1 MKMRIFL
8 GGIYTIL
15 ALGSCINEASNQ
27 SSESKHESSTGDESI
42 EVIGIEIPDLD
53 TLKLIEHLQGVW
65 RDPEYPY
72 NRVEFQQS
80 KLKMVEE
87 GVAEPVRFQ
96 PYTLGHRCPYDVG
109 NMINNQPH
117 DTILI
122 WEESERCEKLT
133 IRSDTL
139 TLSGYNAHSESMYS
153 MDYVRI
159 Q

>member
-15 ALGSCINEASNQ
+15 ALGSCINDASDQ
-27 SSESKHESSTGDESI
+27 SSETKDENSTGDESI
-42 EVIGIEIPDLD
+42 EVVGIDIPDLD
-53 TLKLIEHLQGVW
+53 TVKLIQLLQGVW
-65 RDPEYPY
+65 RDTEYPY
-72 NRVEFQQS
+72 NRAEFQQS
-80 KLKMVEE
+80 TLKMVEE
-87 GVAEPVRFQ
+87 GVAEPARFQ
-96 PYTLGHRCPYDVG
+96 SFTLGHRCPHDVP
-109 NMINNQPH
+109 NMEKIQLN

-122 WEESERCEKLT
+122 WEESDRCEKLT

-139 TLSGYNAHSESMYS
+139 TLSGYNAHSETMYS